1 MFKLYVMFY
10 FFTSTTTTWNLT
22 CRVSATSD
30 ETLFL
35 VVSTSAINRLERGV
49 SKMTNY
55 MSSGTWNPTHS
66 LSHSWTD
73 TCMRVQ
79 PKSSVMKS
87 WKLW

>member
-1 MFKLYVMFY
+1 M
-10 FFTSTTTTWNLT
+10 
-22 CRVSATSD
+22 SATSD

-35 VVSTSAINRLERGV
+35 VVSISAINCLERDV

-55 MSSGTWNPTHS
+55 MSSGTLNPTHS

-73 TCMRVQ
+73 TCMCVQ
-79 PKSSVMKS
+79 PKMKS